1 MTFLERRLSQ
11 IILVITSQTLLSC
24 VCLECLSPA
33 DQEGKAAPVVG
44 KLILGGSKQVHA
56 YLAAFLKFPLSQCI
70 YMYLPPQVVSHEK
83 CTLTV
88 VAFECLSLSQQKC
101 CFLGQG
107 RLKSPAS
114 PRSLFSLQIV
124 FIWILLRASLK
135 DNGWQVNATWE
146 DWKAQVDTSKGGKLS
161 HPSFTISLWEIFQ

>member
-88 VAFECLSLSQQKC
+88 VAFECLSLSQQKG
-101 CFLGQG
+101 CFLRQG

-114 PRSLFSLQIV
+114 PSQVPRPTFMSVGEPDYACPRSLFSLQIV
-124 FIWILLRASLK
+124 FI
-135 DNGWQVNATWE
+135 
-146 DWKAQVDTSKGGKLS
+146 
-161 HPSFTISLWEIFQ
+161 